1 LAAMRVCLLE
11 ETRERLRALV
21 EGAPLPL
28 VNALRRAAYT
38 DVPVMAI
45 DYVEVF
51 ENNTVLYDEII
62 AHRLGL
68 IPLTSE
74 EALEKYRGPEE
85 CRDAELGDPN
95 CYAVLRLEAETGA
108 NEERMVYSGDLEPQD
123 LDVRPVYPN
132 IPIVLMAPEQKLR
145 MQAYARLGYGKEHAK
160 WMPVSVAAHRYLPI
174 VEFDVEKM
182 SEECMACVESAY
194 PRLADKIRDMGKG
207 RLEILEDMNTSAL
220 HWCARKKCGEG
231 LRLDYDGTRFIVKL
245 ESTGALPA
253 RRIVIEALRA
263 VARKAE
269 NLLAELEAL
278 RREK

>member
-1 LAAMRVCLLE
+1 VAPVVKVCLLE
-11 ETRERLRALV
+11 DRRERLRALV

-74 EALEKYRGPEE
+74 EALEKYRRPEE
-85 CRDAELGDPN
+85 CENAELGDPN
-95 CYAVLRLEAETGA
+95 CYAVLRLEVETGA
-108 NEERMVYSGDLEPQD
+108 GEERMIYSGDLEPQD
-123 LDVRPVYPN
+123 PDVRPIYTN
-132 IPIVLMAPEQKLR
+132 MPIVLMAPEQRLR
-145 MQAYARLGYGKEHAK
+145 MQAYARLGYGREHAK

-174 VEFDVEKM
+174 VEFDVERM
-182 SEECMACVESAY
+182 SEECMACIEAAY
-194 PRLADKIRDMGKG
+194 PWLAEKMKEMKRG
-207 RLEILEDMNTSAL
+207 RLELLEEMNSSAL
-220 HWCARKKCGEG
+220 QWCARKKCGEG
-231 LRLDYDGTRFIVKL
+231 FRLSFDDTRFIVTI
-245 ESTGALPA
+245 ESTGSLPA
-253 RRIVIEALRA
+253 RRIVREALRA

-278 RREK
+278 RRS

>member
-1 LAAMRVCLLE
+1 MAAMRVCLLE
-11 ETRERLRALV
+11 ESRERLRALV

-68 IPLTSE
+68 LPLTSE
-74 EALEKYRGPEE
+74 EALEKYKRPEE
-85 CRDAELGDPN
+85 CAEAELGDPD
-95 CYAVLRLEAETGA
+95 CYAVLRLEVETGA

-123 LDVRPVYPN
+123 PDVRPVYPN
-132 IPIVLMAPEQKLR
+132 MPIVLMAPEQRLR

-182 SEECMACVESAY
+182 SEECMSCIESAY
-194 PRLADKIRDMGKG
+194 PWLAERLRSMGRG
-207 RLEILEDMNTSAL
+207 RLELLEDMNSSAL
-220 HWCARKKCGEG
+220 YWCARKKCREG
-231 LRLDYDGTRFIVKL
+231 LRLRFDEGRFIVKI

-253 RRIVIEALRA
+253 RRIVVEALRA

-269 NLLAELEAL
+269 NLLAELEGL
-278 RREK
+278 RRE

>member
-1 LAAMRVCLLE
+1 MRVCLLE
-11 ETRERLRALV
+11 DSRERLRALV

-38 DVPVMAI
+38 SVPVMAV

-68 IPLTSE
+68 VPLTSE
-74 EALEKYRGPEE
+74 EALEKYKRPEE
-85 CRDAELGDPN
+85 CQGAELGDPS
-95 CYAVLRLEAETGA
+95 CYAVLRLEVETGP
-108 NEERMVYSGDLEPQD
+108 NEERMVYTGDLEAQD
-123 LDVRPVYPN
+123 PDVRPVYTN
-132 IPIVLMAPEQKLR
+132 MPIVLMAPEQRLR
-145 MQAYARLGYGKEHAK
+145 MQAYARLGYGSEHAK

-182 SEECMACVESAY
+182 SEECMSCVESAY
-194 PRLADKIRDMGKG
+194 PWLAEKMRQMGKG
-207 RLEILEDMNTSAL
+207 RLELLEDMNSSAL
-220 HWCARKKCGEG
+220 LWCARRKCSEG
-231 LRLDYDGTRFIVKL
+231 LQLRFDETRFIVKI

-253 RRIVIEALRA
+253 RRIVVEALRA

-278 RREK
+278 HQAG